1 MISRDS
7 PLPSLAYLKISG
19 GIYHDCA
26 VHDIDLMTWILGE
39 YPEEVYS
46 CANSQMPEIKEID
59 DFDNLVCTLKFPSGM
74 KNNHAIGHSFIE
86 VNSPR
91 SKKTK
96 MMTWFVIVVK

>member
-74 KNNHAIGHSFIE
+74 KNDNAISHSFIK
-86 VNSPR
+86 VVQIPR
-91 SKKTK
+91 SK
-96 MMTWFVIVVK
+96 